1 MVTVF
6 CWRKFCM
13 SGMICSK
20 MSEKFPHHRTI
31 TVSFN
36 INDQREQ
43 CTSPCSNSQQLE
55 GNYGSFCKWPST
67 ETGGTHM
74 AWHSAKNIFIL
85 RAYQRFCN
93 NDIERWSWMDAC
105 KQWLWHISIPHPGIH
120 LEIMMKTTKKN
131 LRIGGNQDEI
141 QIGYLL
147 NMKSS
152 VLLLHQP
159 VLRKK

>member
-1 MVTVF
+1 
-6 CWRKFCM
+6 
-13 SGMICSK
+13 
-20 MSEKFPHHRTI
+20 
-31 TVSFN
+31 
-36 INDQREQ
+36 
-43 CTSPCSNSQQLE
+43 
-55 GNYGSFCKWPST
+55 
-67 ETGGTHM
+67 
-74 AWHSAKNIFIL
+74 
-85 RAYQRFCN
+85 
-93 NDIERWSWMDAC
+93 MDAC